1 MANIFNNY
9 FVNATYSIQNEN
21 LNNTS
26 TALDNLKLIF
36 PKSFPRI
43 YMTPVTA
50 NEIRNIIK
58 SLKLKNSHGY
68 DEVLPRFLKIS
79 LSYIISPVTYL
90 RNKAISSGIFPSW
103 LKFSQIVPIFKKGAK
118 DKLTNYRPI
127 SLLIA
132 FSKIFEKVIY
142 KRLDNH
148 IISNNILVK
157 EQYGFRSNATTE
169 KASYQL
175 TNNILK
181 ALDNKYLVGGIFC
194 DLTKAFDCVDYDIL
208 LEKLE
213 YYGIKGSAHNLI
225 KSYLK
230 DRYQRVI
237 IRNKSFNTY
246 HSGLDKVTRVVPQG
260 SVLGPLFFLIYINDL
275 PGTIKQI
282 SSPTLFADDTNTIC
296 MHHDTILFNEIIAE
310 IIVKISKW
318 FQLNSLKLN
327 FNKTTFI
334 QFSIKNKLGTS
345 TCIDQ
350 EHNRIENSH
359 STSFLGLILDKTL
372 SWQLHIDKLCAKL
385 NSAYYILRTLKPI
398 LTLHNLKMIFH
409 TSIQLLHMV

>member
-26 TALDNLKLIF
+26 TTLDNLKLIF

-142 KRLDNH
+142 KT
-148 IISNNILVK
+148 
-157 EQYGFRSNATTE
+157 G
-169 KASYQL
+169 
-175 TNNILK
+175 
-181 ALDNKYLVGGIFC
+181 
-194 DLTKAFDCVDYDIL
+194 
-208 LEKLE
+208 
-213 YYGIKGSAHNLI
+213 
-225 KSYLK
+225 
-230 DRYQRVI
+230 
-237 IRNKSFNTY
+237 
-246 HSGLDKVTRVVPQG
+246 
-260 SVLGPLFFLIYINDL
+260 
-275 PGTIKQI
+275 
-282 SSPTLFADDTNTIC
+282 
-296 MHHDTILFNEIIAE
+296 
-310 IIVKISKW
+310 
-318 FQLNSLKLN
+318 
-327 FNKTTFI
+327 
-334 QFSIKNKLGTS
+334 
-345 TCIDQ
+345 
-350 EHNRIENSH
+350 
-359 STSFLGLILDKTL
+359 
-372 SWQLHIDKLCAKL
+372 
-385 NSAYYILRTLKPI
+385 
-398 LTLHNLKMIFH
+398 
-409 TSIQLLHMV
+409 